1 MYSDF
6 PALDFFSE
14 GKKTQKPLMYSTFVP
29 ISISSFVGNRMVGTG
44 WKRNHP
50 AERHLF
56 AGKKVGPDFSA
67 FSASR
72 PQLTTQLIIPLSS
85 TCM

>member
-6 PALDFFSE
+6 PALDFFSQGE
-14 GKKTQKPLMYSTFVP
+14 KTQKPLMYSTFVP
-29 ISISSFVGNRMVGTG
+29 ISISFPVG
-44 WKRNHP
+44 KRNHP